1 MMERIKK
8 MTLKELCALQ
18 NLIVEERENRIE
30 NELSGI
36 CEVLVSN
43 ISALLDCCQR
53 IGRHSLGNIEIDCE
67 ECDRAM
73 DIDILNGSILEGVQ
87 RVLGDYVKE

>member
-1 MMERIKK
+1 MVERIKK

-18 NLIVEERENRIE
+18 ALIVEERENRIE

-36 CEVLVSN
+36 CEELVGS
-43 ISALLDCCQR
+43 IGALLDCCHR
-53 IGRHSLGNIEIDCE
+53 LDRHCLGDIEVDCE

-73 DIDILNGSILEGVQ
+73 DIDILNGGVLEGVQ
-87 RVLGDYVKE
+87 RVLREYIKE